1 MPSHDDYGGGRDDDD
16 DDDDDDLYVGQNGLR
31 EK

>member
-1 MPSHDDYGGGRDDDD
+1 LPSHDDYGGGRDDDD